1 MFGAVVE
8 QFQGWVLPV
17 YSVRDVPGL
26 HLAPQ
31 PHPSPGFS

>member
-26 HLAPQ
+26 YRTPN
-31 PHPSPGFS
+31 PTPPPGFR